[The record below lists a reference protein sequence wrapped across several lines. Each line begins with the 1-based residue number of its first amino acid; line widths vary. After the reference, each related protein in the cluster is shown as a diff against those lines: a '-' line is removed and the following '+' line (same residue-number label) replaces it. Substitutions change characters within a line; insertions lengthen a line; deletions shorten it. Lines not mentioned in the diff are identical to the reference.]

1 MCLLSSYFGSD
12 VGVEIGEG
20 CEIGRCGLDKYL
32 GVDFF
37 IVLVSN
43 FDEQ

>member
-1 MCLLSSYFGSD
+1 MCLLSSYFGSG

-20 CEIGRCGLDKYL
+20 CEIGWISMV
-32 GVDFF
+32 GVDYF